1 LTSPLDQIASRCWRS
16 RSEFQPLSGRHLGQN
31 WNGKS
36 SRLTRPDLRPKRLRS
51 QASPAVQISTS
62 IDWHNFL
69 LDPHPKMPNLSLTRT
84 EATDLAA
91 YIAQRFELAVDIT
104 EGEGET

>member
-1 LTSPLDQIASRCWRS
+1 
-16 RSEFQPLSGRHLGQN
+16 
-31 WNGKS
+31 
-36 SRLTRPDLRPKRLRS
+36 
-51 QASPAVQISTS
+51 
-62 IDWHNFL
+62 
-69 LDPHPKMPNLSLTRT
+69 MPNLSLTRT